1 MHARELRK
9 GGESWQRLNVLSA
22 WRETKLFSAKEQAAL
37 ALAETLTCVA
47 DVGSDRDAEYQA
59 LREHFNDAEI
69 VELTWA
75 VAVVNAWNR
84 MAIGMHQPVD
94 ANSID

>member
-1 MHARELRK
+1 M
-9 GGESWQRLNVLSA
+9 
-22 WRETKLFSAKEQAAL
+22 WRETEFFSAKEQAAL
-37 ALAETLTCVA
+37 AWAETLTCLA
-47 DVGSDRDAEYQA
+47 DVHAERDAEYQA

-75 VAVVNAWNR
+75 VAVINAWNR

-94 ANSID
+94 ANPID